1 MDKVE
6 LPLLRGK
13 EREKGIPIS
22 VIAGL
27 VFLIFFFVVAF
38 LSLTIKNTYKLH
50 YSETSNLDYRVYL
63 QKNSDF
69 AKPYYSKSDDVSFLT
84 SLIDYIDTD
93 FDYTFK
99 SAENIALDY
108 SYYIDAITKVDDI
121 SGKNIWSNVEH
132 LKEETKVSDLSD
144 SLFKIS
150 ENVKLNYSKY
160 DKLADDFIRKYK
172 ISGDAYLEV
181 NLYVNIAGKHSEFE
195 KKITDKAVMTLKV
208 PLNIKT
214 VSIDLDY
221 DVVNSTDEVLQY
233 KSTIISN
240 PVLFVIAI
248 VLSVADLI
256 AVIAIISWI
265 IKHRD
270 NATKYRKKLNKIL
283 RDNERVISETIITER
298 VEDMMKTRSLRIEV
312 IKDFQSLMDIRD
324 NLDKPI
330 LYHEERPG
338 EEAVFYIINDRVGYI
353 YVMRAEDMGN
363 DHKDAE

>member
-1 MDKVE
+1 M
-6 LPLLRGK
+6 
-13 EREKGIPIS
+13 PI
-22 VIAGL
+22 IA
-27 VFLIFFFVVAF
+27 
-38 LSLTIKNTYKLH
+38 
-50 YSETSNLDYRVYL
+50 
-63 QKNSDF
+63 
-69 AKPYYSKSDDVSFLT
+69 
-84 SLIDYIDTD
+84 
-93 FDYTFK
+93 
-99 SAENIALDY
+99 
-108 SYYIDAITKVDDI
+108 
-121 SGKNIWSNVEH
+121 
-132 LKEETKVSDLSD
+132 
-144 SLFKIS
+144 
-150 ENVKLNYSKY
+150 
-160 DKLADDFIRKYK
+160 
-172 ISGDAYLEV
+172 
-181 NLYVNIAGKHSEFE
+181 
-195 KKITDKAVMTLKV
+195 
-208 PLNIKT
+208 
-214 VSIDLDY
+214 
-221 DVVNSTDEVLQY
+221 
-233 KSTIISN
+233 STIISN

-338 EEAVFYIINDRVGYI
+338 EEAVFYIINDRVCYI